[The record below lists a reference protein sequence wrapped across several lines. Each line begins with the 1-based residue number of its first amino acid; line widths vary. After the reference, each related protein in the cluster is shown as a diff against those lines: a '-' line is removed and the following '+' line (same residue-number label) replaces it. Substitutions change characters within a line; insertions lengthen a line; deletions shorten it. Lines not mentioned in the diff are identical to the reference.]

1 MNNSFMKYEV
11 NGMNLIS
18 NTKAV
23 YTRRSFISVSKI
35 ILYDCRYKSQL
46 SKEQILE
53 QKIPK
58 IPKTQ
63 QYRTSILS
71 SKTNYLNP
79 KVQLI
84 YSIIHNN
91 YPLFHESLIRIG
103 SFDYKFRG
111 NSPFELA
118 FKSDNSEFLVQL
130 MYYNNTSKRS
140 FEKHINEPLQLTIEQ
155 NKPNM
160 FNVFSQDESL
170 INSIDDIGRTCL
182 MKACEK
188 GSSKIVESLIVNYNA
203 NPFILD
209 IFGKSALDYALLNH
223 QTQSARAIIN
233 GYNKVHPGEAV
244 KVAFGKNGKKAI
256 HLAVIYCDQQFVK
269 FLLKLGA
276 DINARYNN
284 GKTVIHNAL
293 RFDYDNAGLDSGA
306 KDKDYKEV
314 VENYINILNFL
325 IMNGANV
332 NIRDKKGRTPLM
344 EALNKQCKFH
354 TATVLTLLEFQSDK
368 INYRI
373 DVNTRDENDRT
384 PLYCSCRLLKISD
397 SMKITTAL
405 IKRGATLTSAIHG
418 LWNPMIDV
426 DENNFL
432 EFCKSFNS
440 NPDYQNERG
449 DSYLHTAIKYDF
461 DIEIIKCIIKDI
473 HTNVNIQNKDGLTP
487 LHLAVKFNRHPNII
501 SLLIKSGANAGIL
514 DCQGRNPLFYTLNQ
528 NNIASRRTTL
538 FNHGASVDIQDIYGM
553 TLLHYAAQSN
563 DRELIEF
570 LNRHNV
576 KRMIKNKDGMTA
588 DMLTNN
594 IEIKNLINFKGMV
607 N

>member
-1 MNNSFMKYEV
+1 MNNAFINKV
-11 NGMNLIS
+11 KRTNLIS
-18 NTKAV
+18 NVKVV
-23 YTRRSFISVSKI
+23 YVRRSFTNIFKI
-35 ILYDCRYKSQL
+35 LHNRNLYKHS
-46 SKEQILE
+46 SKERFLE
-53 QKIPK
+53 MPK
-58 IPKTQ
+58 VPVVQ
-63 QYRTSILS
+63 QHRTLILS

-79 KVQLI
+79 KVRLLRA
-84 YSIIHNN
+84 IIQNN
-91 YPLFHESLIRIG
+91 YSLFHQSLIRIN
-103 SFDYKFRG
+103 SLDYKFRG

-118 FKSDNSEFLVQL
+118 FNSDNSEFLVQL
-130 MYYNNTSKRS
+130 IHYNNTSKKS
-140 FEKHINEPLQLTIEQ
+140 FEKHINEPLQLAIEQ

-160 FNVFSQDESL
+160 FDIFSQDESL
-170 INSIDDIGRTCL
+170 VNSIDDIGRTCL

-223 QTQSARAIIN
+223 QTQSAKAIIN
-233 GYNKVHPGEAV
+233 GYNKTHPGEAV
-244 KVAFGKNGKKAI
+244 KVAFGKNGRKAI
-256 HLAVIYCDQQFVK
+256 HLGAIYADQQFVK

-276 DINARYNN
+276 DINAQYNN

-293 RFDYDNAGLDSGA
+293 RFDYDNAGLGGDA
-306 KDKDYKEV
+306 KDSDYKEV

-368 INYRI
+368 IDYFI
-373 DVNTRDENDRT
+373 DVNTRDKNDRT
-384 PLYCSCRLLKISD
+384 PLYCSCRLLKTSD

-405 IKRGATLTSAIHG
+405 IKRGAALTSAIHG
-418 LWNPMIDV
+418 LWNPIIDN
-426 DENNFL
+426 DENNFIEL
-432 EFCKSFNS
+432 CKSFNGDP
-440 NPDYQNERG
+440 NYQNEHG

-461 DIEIIKCIIKDI
+461 DIEIVKRIIKDI
-473 HTNVNIQNKDGLTP
+473 HTDVNIQDNNGLTP
-487 LHLAVKFNRHPNII
+487 LHLAIKFNRSPNVI

-514 DCQGRNPLFYTLNQ
+514 DHQGWNTLFYTLNQ
-528 NNIASRRTTL
+528 NDIAPRRTML
-538 FNHGASVDIQDIYGM
+538 VNHGANVDVQDIYGM

-563 DRELIEF
+563 DCELIIF
-570 LNRHNV
+570 LNKHGV
-576 KRMIKNKDGMTA
+576 KRRIKNKDGMTA

-594 IEIKNLINFKGMV
+594 TGIKNLIIFKGMV
-607 N
+607 E